1 MDPGLRRD
9 DVKYCACISPH
20 VSHLQK
26 FQIPEN
32 LFPETR
38 RYGRRS
44 SANDGAMICNP

>member
-1 MDPGLRRD
+1 MGPGLRRD
-9 DVKYCACISPH
+9 DAEIDLSPH
-20 VSHLQK
+20 VPHPKK

-38 RYGRRS
+38 RESPRS